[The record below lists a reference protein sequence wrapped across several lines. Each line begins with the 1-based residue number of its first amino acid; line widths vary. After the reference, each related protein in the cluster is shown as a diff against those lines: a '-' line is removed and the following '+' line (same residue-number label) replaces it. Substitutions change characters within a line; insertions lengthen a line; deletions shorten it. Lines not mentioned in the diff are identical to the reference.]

1 MPFSQLL
8 VSCLT
13 LLSVQN
19 NPSIKNLEK
28 SKELFANDEK
38 SRPIGVIAV
47 AKGDNLLTLEAFKEM
62 VEFEKVLFSITE
74 LDDTDYDEDKKEEV
88 RPGKGNPVSFI
99 DICDSQTY
107 DDPRVKDGKI
117 VKCNSRGQPIDY
129 FYDLTKTDHYDLSG
143 FTQASLLQRIN
154 SGRNEQLDETFRVNT
169 FLAEVVPED
178 YT

>member
-1 MPFSQLL
+1 M
-8 VSCLT
+8 
-13 LLSVQN
+13 QN

-28 SKELFANDEK
+28 SKDLFSNDEK

-74 LDDTDYDEDKKEEV
+74 LDDATYDEDKKEEV
-88 RPGKGNPVSFI
+88 RPGKGKPVSFI

-107 DDPRVKDGKI
+107 DDPQVKGGTI

-129 FYDLTKTDHYDLSG
+129 FYDLTKTNHYDLSG
-143 FTQASLLQRIN
+143 
-154 SGRNEQLDETFRVNT
+154 
-169 FLAEVVPED
+169 